1 INPLQADTLVTIL
14 NTTAAGPLVFVATY
28 LYPGSRVDFHT
39 QVAFGDKKKSGEE
52 QVKNE
57 FSFNKLWRKLNQMK
71 VVNMRSVFQFE
82 FKKAYGEWEISEV
95 FEKFLHKEWIIR
107 KFTQPDPEISDDIVN
122 SFINELK
129 RKKKTF
135 IHINH
140 NKSTCREF
148 ISAFMTAAVEH
159 AQLKESKLCLK
170 SEEWLDGSHGFGPVD
185 YSVHLEEFVLLVCEP
200 KKEDFEKDETDMEP
214 EPQVQIYSIVT
225 NALGW
230 YFLKWIGSPENSQ
243 LEDLDL
249 NFESQETA
257 KSTEGSVISTKS
269 LPPFERAS
277 KTHSAAQ
284 PTDLNKRIIQ
294 TTANTTPNTAPR
306 KRPKKLPKIDKING
320 VPIPPIIASIP
331 KTT

>member
-1 INPLQADTLVTIL
+1 
-14 NTTAAGPLVFVATY
+14 
-28 LYPGSRVDFHT
+28 
-39 QVAFGDKKKSGEE
+39 DKKKSGEE

-257 KSTEGSVISTKS
+257 KSTEGS
-269 LPPFERAS
+269 
-277 KTHSAAQ
+277 
-284 PTDLNKRIIQ
+284 
-294 TTANTTPNTAPR
+294 
-306 KRPKKLPKIDKING
+306 G
-320 VPIPPIIASIP
+320 
-331 KTT
+331 